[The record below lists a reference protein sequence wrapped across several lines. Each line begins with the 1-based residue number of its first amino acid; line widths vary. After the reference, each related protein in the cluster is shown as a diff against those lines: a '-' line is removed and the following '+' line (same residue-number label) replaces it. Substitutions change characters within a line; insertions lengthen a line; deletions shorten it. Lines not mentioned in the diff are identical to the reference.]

1 MMHVNDDE
9 EDAMDTVSHVS
20 LALSLTYHIRF
31 PYCNAQE
38 LPSYFFTYTH
48 TLTHKE
54 EWEKSFR
61 STGARERDLLFKL
74 QEDNE
79 RVRMRLDKVYVE
91 SKSVSE
97 WV

>member
-54 EWEKSFR
+54 E
-61 STGARERDLLFKL
+61 
-74 QEDNE
+74 
-79 RVRMRLDKVYVE
+79 
-91 SKSVSE
+91 
-97 WV
+97 